1 MTPDEWIPVGEA
13 AELIGEP
20 IDRLFKLLEQ
30 GVIESEIPGR
40 GVSRQSAD
48 IWAANQKAPRNDVVE
63 VQTAPHVPV
72 VVPLIFWTPNEEKIL
87 AKLWYRNTTDYIG
100 RKIGRSA
107 ESIRK
112 KGNRLI
118 ETGKLH
124 RIEPGYVTTLQ
135 AAKML
140 SVQPQVVRSLLKG
153 GGFDFYYHQHHP
165 GKLRISKKSIR
176 DYIAAQKEAGPVEES
191 KPILKLPKPLS
202 DLLDWKK
209 KEDQE
214 RYNFIKK
221 ANDQAQKGLTAQVME
236 QGKKILELREERNRL
251 KKDLTD
257 LVDLY
262 KDQGHRIAELTA
274 DVADRD
280 AAIIGLNEDLE
291 ELNFHL
297 SEARAQ
303 LAKIEEEKTPKE
315 NLKNKLARL
324 RSLFPGEKQ

>member
-1 MTPDEWIPVGEA
+1 MTPDEWIPVGES

-20 IDRLFKLLEQ
+20 IDRLFKL
-30 GVIESEIPGR
+30 
-40 GVSRQSAD
+40 
-48 IWAANQKAPRNDVVE
+48 
-63 VQTAPHVPV
+63 
-72 VVPLIFWTPNEEKIL
+72 
-87 AKLWYRNTTDYIG
+87 
-100 RKIGRSA
+100 
-107 ESIRK
+107 
-112 KGNRLI
+112 
-118 ETGKLH
+118 
-124 RIEPGYVTTLQ
+124 
-135 AAKML
+135 
-140 SVQPQVVRSLLKG
+140 
-153 GGFDFYYHQHHP
+153 
-165 GKLRISKKSIR
+165 
-176 DYIAAQKEAGPVEES
+176 
-191 KPILKLPKPLS
+191 
-202 DLLDWKK
+202 
-209 KEDQE
+209 
-214 RYNFIKK
+214 
-221 ANDQAQKGLTAQVME
+221 
-236 QGKKILELREERNRL
+236 LELREERNRL